1 MNLNI
6 LYNEQKE
13 EYQQKTTLSKE
24 SFEHA
29 KLFLGGGETRSVSYY
44 EPYPLCI
51 DYGFGCEIY
60 DVDGNKYIDC
70 INNYTS
76 LIHGHANPIVTKALC
91 DAAGQGTAVP
101 AGINDQV
108 DLAKLLCQ
116 RIPGI
121 ERVRFCNSGT
131 EATLFAVRAAKAYS
145 GKLGLIKALGGYHG
159 TTDMMEYNVSPKIDF
174 DNPETM
180 LVPQPDIKGVSDKIA
195 EDMYIVPFNDLQYL
209 EKTMMENHT
218 KIGAMIIEPF
228 LGAGG
233 LIPADLDYLVNVR
246 KLCTQYN
253 ILLVFDEVQSL
264 RLSTG
269 GAQKKYGVT
278 PDLTALGKMIGGG
291 LAVGAFGGKKEIMDI
306 FDPTKKD
313 HLSQSGT
320 FNGNRAS
327 MAAGVAALN
336 LYDEASCNRLESLA
350 ELLEQNIEN
359 SFKKHGIDGCVTRA
373 GSLMNYHFIK
383 EKPTNYLEGCLDNKD
398 LLKTMHLELL
408 NKGVFAAPRGTI
420 ALSTA
425 MNESVIEYISNAF
438 DTSLAAIK
446 AHIL

>member
-1 MNLNI
+1 MKLNN

-13 EYQQKTTLSKE
+13 KYQQKTPTSKE
-24 SFEHA
+24 AFEHA

-60 DVDGNKYIDC
+60 DLDGNKYIDC

-91 DAAGQGTAVP
+91 DA
-101 AGINDQV
+101 
-108 DLAKLLCQ
+108 
-116 RIPGI
+116 
-121 ERVRFCNSGT
+121 
-131 EATLFAVRAAKAYS
+131 
-145 GKLGLIKALGGYHG
+145 
-159 TTDMMEYNVSPKIDF
+159 
-174 DNPETM
+174 
-180 LVPQPDIKGVSDKIA
+180 
-195 EDMYIVPFNDLQYL
+195 
-209 EKTMMENHT
+209 
-218 KIGAMIIEPF
+218 
-228 LGAGG
+228 GG
-233 LIPADLDYLVNVR
+233 LIPADVNYLIGVR
-246 KLCTQYN
+246 ELCTQYN
-253 ILLVFDEVQSL
+253 IVLVFDEVQSL
-264 RLSTG
+264 RISTG
-269 GAQKKYGVT
+269 GAQKKYGIT

-306 FDPTKKD
+306 FDPTQKN
-313 HLSQSGT
+313 HISQSGT

-327 MAAGVAALN
+327 MAAGVAAMN

-359 SFKKHGIDGCVTRA
+359 SFKKAGIDGCVTRA

-408 NKGVFAAPRGTI
+408 NKGIFAAPRGTI

-438 DTSLAAIK
+438 DTSLAEIK
-446 AHIL
+446 LSIS